1 MKKRSWQQIKASK
14 AIHRKHAE
22 RYKAN
27 DYPEHRT
34 KRMMAYTSLITNV
47 IARMGGDNY
56 VHYT

>member
-1 MKKRSWQQIKASK
+1 MKKRSWEQIKASK

-47 IARMGGDNY
+47 IARMGGR
-56 VHYT
+56 